1 MLPIYLYKKIML
13 EKSGSSSVD
22 PADIT
27 KAALLSLYLDPVL
40 NKKLMKKKGE
50 ILDKLKDELTQ
61 SRNSKL
67 GSEHNKNNLEKE
79 AWWKTLLGIGIP
91 TVAAIGGYQTLN
103 HAEPY
108 FVKKLRESAYG
119 GPDTAGKFKELPNIF
134 ASATSQNFES
144 DRKRFLNQLDERFK
158 LLQQGKYA
166 PGLSVN
172 TTYNNNYKD
181 QSFFSPVWNAL
192 RYINVFNTKSAPVY
206 EKHYTNPQEY
216 ISALKRYRENLL
228 NKFWAGRSLYTLD
241 QQNKIRDMIDD
252 LDRKIMQYEVQTDTL
267 DDF

>member
-1 MLPIYLYKKIML
+1 MLPIYLYKKMML

-22 PADIT
+22 PGDIT

-50 ILDKLKDELTQ
+50 IINKLKDELTQ
-61 SRNSKL
+61 SRNLKS
-67 GSEHNKNNLEKE
+67 GSEHTKNNLEKE
-79 AWWKTLLGIGIP
+79 AWWRTLLRIGIP
-91 TVAAIGGYQTLN
+91 TVAAIGGYRALN
-103 HAEPY
+103 YSEPY

-134 ASATSQNFES
+134 ESATSQNFES
-144 DRKRFLNQLDERFK
+144 DRKRFLNQLDERFN
-158 LLQQGKYA
+158 LLRQGKYA

-172 TTYNNNYKD
+172 TTYNNTYKD

-228 NKFWAGRSLYTLD
+228 NKFWEKRHLYNLD
-241 QQNKIRDMIDD
+241 QQNRIRDMIDE
-252 LDRKIMQYEVQTDTL
+252 LDRAIGRYEVQTDTL